1 MNEDKKLNTFTINT
15 NNDIITYNRKGIEK
29 LSKEDTIILRVLDPF
44 GQNVVLWESTFIY
57 HIGGEHNNDARHFLN
72 TDKNVQR
79 IEYTISNP
87 TFILEDKNNENRW
100 EFISLVDIEHEGE
113 TRLKGLSV
121 TTDESD
127 SIINSQEVVT
137 IIPKSNISQNI
148 TNRRV
153 VYNVNDNH
161 KRT

>member
-1 MNEDKKLNTFTINT
+1 M
-15 NNDIITYNRKGIEK
+15 Y
-29 LSKEDTIILRVLDPF
+29 
-44 GQNVVLWESTFIY
+44 
-57 HIGGEHNNDARHFLN
+57 
-72 TDKNVQR
+72 
-79 IEYTISNP
+79 
-87 TFILEDKNNENRW
+87 NNENRW
-100 EFISLVDIEHEGE
+100 EFVSLVDIEHEGE

-121 TTDESD
+121 ITEESD

>member
-1 MNEDKKLNTFTINT
+1 M
-15 NNDIITYNRKGIEK
+15 Y
-29 LSKEDTIILRVLDPF
+29 
-44 GQNVVLWESTFIY
+44 
-57 HIGGEHNNDARHFLN
+57 
-72 TDKNVQR
+72 
-79 IEYTISNP
+79 
-87 TFILEDKNNENRW
+87 NNENRW
-100 EFISLVDIEHEGE
+100 EFISLVDIAHEGE
-113 TRLKGLSV
+113 TRSKGLSV
-121 TTDESD
+121 ITEESD

>member
-1 MNEDKKLNTFTINT
+1 M
-15 NNDIITYNRKGIEK
+15 Y
-29 LSKEDTIILRVLDPF
+29 
-44 GQNVVLWESTFIY
+44 
-57 HIGGEHNNDARHFLN
+57 
-72 TDKNVQR
+72 
-79 IEYTISNP
+79 
-87 TFILEDKNNENRW
+87 NNENRW
-100 EFISLVDIEHEGE
+100 EFISLVDIEHECE

-121 TTDESD
+121 ITEESD

>member
-1 MNEDKKLNTFTINT
+1 M
-15 NNDIITYNRKGIEK
+15 Y
-29 LSKEDTIILRVLDPF
+29 
-44 GQNVVLWESTFIY
+44 
-57 HIGGEHNNDARHFLN
+57 
-72 TDKNVQR
+72 
-79 IEYTISNP
+79 
-87 TFILEDKNNENRW
+87 NNENRW

-113 TRLKGLSV
+113 TRLKSLSV
-121 TTDESD
+121 ITEESD

>member
-1 MNEDKKLNTFTINT
+1 M
-15 NNDIITYNRKGIEK
+15 Y
-29 LSKEDTIILRVLDPF
+29 
-44 GQNVVLWESTFIY
+44 
-57 HIGGEHNNDARHFLN
+57 
-72 TDKNVQR
+72 
-79 IEYTISNP
+79 
-87 TFILEDKNNENRW
+87 NNENQW

-113 TRLKGLSV
+113 TRLKSLSV
-121 TTDESD
+121 ITEESD

>member
-1 MNEDKKLNTFTINT
+1 MNEDKKLNTFNINT

-57 HIGGEHNNDARHFLN
+57 HIVGEHNNDARHFLN
-72 TDKNVQR
+72 TDKNFQR

-121 TTDESD
+121 ITEESD

>member
-1 MNEDKKLNTFTINT
+1 M
-15 NNDIITYNRKGIEK
+15 Y
-29 LSKEDTIILRVLDPF
+29 
-44 GQNVVLWESTFIY
+44 
-57 HIGGEHNNDARHFLN
+57 
-72 TDKNVQR
+72 
-79 IEYTISNP
+79 
-87 TFILEDKNNENRW
+87 NNENRW

-121 TTDESD
+121 ITEESD

>member
-1 MNEDKKLNTFTINT
+1 M
-15 NNDIITYNRKGIEK
+15 Y
-29 LSKEDTIILRVLDPF
+29 
-44 GQNVVLWESTFIY
+44 
-57 HIGGEHNNDARHFLN
+57 
-72 TDKNVQR
+72 
-79 IEYTISNP
+79 
-87 TFILEDKNNENRW
+87 NNENQW

-121 TTDESD
+121 ITEESD

>member
-1 MNEDKKLNTFTINT
+1 M
-15 NNDIITYNRKGIEK
+15 Y
-29 LSKEDTIILRVLDPF
+29 
-44 GQNVVLWESTFIY
+44 
-57 HIGGEHNNDARHFLN
+57 
-72 TDKNVQR
+72 
-79 IEYTISNP
+79 
-87 TFILEDKNNENRW
+87 NNENRW
-100 EFISLVDIEHEGE
+100 EFISLVDIEQEGE
-113 TRLKGLSV
+113 TRLKSLSV
-121 TTDESD
+121 ITEESD